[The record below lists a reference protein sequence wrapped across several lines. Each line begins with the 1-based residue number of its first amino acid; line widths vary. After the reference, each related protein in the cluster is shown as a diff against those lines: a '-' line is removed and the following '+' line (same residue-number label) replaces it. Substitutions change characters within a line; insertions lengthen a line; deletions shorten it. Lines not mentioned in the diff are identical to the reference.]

1 MKETFTAKTHG
12 LGNEAAFRENHA
24 KNISVFISEQKT
36 LTTFAA
42 PGFWIND
49 LAPIPH
55 ANPSRTVTE
64 T

>member
-1 MKETFTAKTHG
+1 MKEIIPAKTHG
-12 LGNEAAFRENHA
+12 PGNKAAFREDHA
-24 KNISVFISEQKT
+24 KNVSVFISEQKT
-36 LTTFAA
+36 LTTFVV